1 MSRKQNLKEI
11 ESCLMAGIS
20 VEFKPKSTL
29 RFTLVM
35 KAKDQTYQKDL
46 EWPINQP
53 DSFMS
58 QYIEEG
64 RKILMS

>member
-1 MSRKQNLKEI
+1 
-11 ESCLMAGIS
+11 MAGIS

-35 KAKDQTYQKDL
+35 KAKDQTYQKNL

-53 DSFMS
+53 DSFIS